1 MHIPGNN
8 PNKRKVPTPIL
19 QPSFDQPKVQAY
31 FAEEAF
37 IPCRGM
43 ILVECRFLGHSDVI
57 HLDHLHDQQQYAIV
71 RAVGEP
77 RYLQTGFEVP
87 NEYEP
92 GDFVYAAV
100 SNPNVRRIELGNRK
114 LALMPMD
121 CVLGKFKEMPEEVK
135 LAIKAQEA
143 REAAEEAAKAAKQA
157 ASQQPAQ

>member
-8 PNKRKVPTPIL
+8 PNKRHVPK
-19 QPSFDQPKVQAY
+19 PSATQSDGQPKIQAY
-31 FAEEAF
+31 FAEEDF

-57 HLDHLHDQQQYAIV
+57 HLDHLHEQQQHAIV

-77 RYLQTGFEVP
+77 RVLQTGVEIP
-87 NEYEP
+87 NEYQP

-100 SNPNVRRIELGNRK
+100 SNPNVRRIEIGNRK

-121 CVLGKFKEMPEEVK
+121 CVLGKFKEMPAEV
-135 LAIKAQEA
+135 LQAIKAQEE
-143 REAAEEAAKAAKQA
+143 REAAEEAAKAAKIA